1 MTLLDKTPYE
11 TWFGIKTSVIHIRI
25 FGCVAF
31 AHIFKNLH
39 HKFSTQKKKC
49 VTMIIARPIVY
60 GILMLIKLLRVK
72 MLFLTK
78 ILLEILKI

>member
-31 AHIFKNLH
+31 AHIFKDLH
-39 HKFSTQKKKC
+39 HKFST
-49 VTMIIARPIVY
+49 
-60 GILMLIKLLRVK
+60 
-72 MLFLTK
+72 
-78 ILLEILKI
+78 